1 MLLPPQQCAGVDY
14 RTGSAGFGRAPL
26 SVFNK
31 PPDPATRRPRPIIG
45 LVELLALA
53 GWLFYP
59 VLPRF
64 VLRICEAL
72 KTEYSMGYFSHARLS
87 VTQLPRV
94 NSVKTISGVDE
105 TDLGAKW
112 FFGRIGS
119 ELLFARSKEHSDA
132 G

>member
-1 MLLPPQQCAGVDY
+1 M
-14 RTGSAGFGRAPL
+14 
-26 SVFNK
+26 
-31 PPDPATRRPRPIIG
+31 
-45 LVELLALA
+45 
-53 GWLFYP
+53 
-59 VLPRF
+59 
-64 VLRICEAL
+64 